1 MANSRDFRNKN
12 TKFTGTE
19 GIEIP
24 SGGTGTRGSSPAEGT
39 LRYNSDLG
47 FVEQYNSTG
56 WAGIDA
62 PPTVTSIDKT
72 INATTD
78 TTVTVTGSNF
88 KSGSTITVEGPG
100 VNNVA
105 RSVSTSYIN
114 ASTLTFA
121 TAASSVNYVGG
132 ASFSIRVTNP
142 SGLAYLLDPAGT
154 IDSTVTWST
163 AAGSL
168 GTLLD
173 SQRGNTITVTATDP
187 DGAVTY
193 SVVSGSLPAGASLN
207 SSNGQITGFS
217 SVGSDTTSNFTIR
230 ATQAG
235 YSVDRAFS
243 ITVRAP
249 NTATGGSITTS
260 GTYKTHVFTT
270 SGTFTVNSVQSGGLD
285 AEVLVVAGGGSG
297 GAAYANNCSNGGGG
311 AGGLCYQASRTI
323 NTGSYT
329 VNVGA
334 GGGAVSTTS
343 RGNNGGDSQFDT
355 IVAIGGGAGGGGAG
369 NFNANNGGSGGG
381 AAWPGN
387 PGNPGNA
394 LQGNSG
400 GALGYGN
407 AGNINGTA
415 SPDWGGG
422 GAGGAGAQGDR
433 GFNTKGGNGGAG
445 RQYVQ
450 FTQQGVTLGD
460 PAGWFAGGGGG
471 ACCDN
476 GASQG
481 VGLGGQGGGGFG
493 GGGGSN
499 GTQGPGDAGTDGTG
513 GGGGGAGQ
521 NQPSGR
527 GGNGIVI
534 VRYQT

>member
-1 MANSRDFRNKN
+1 MADSRDFKNKN

-24 SGGTGTRGSSPAEGT
+24 SGGTGARGGSPAVGT

-47 FVEQYNSTG
+47 FVEQYNVTG

-62 PPTVTSIDKT
+62 PPTITNITGT
-72 INATTD
+72 INASLDSTI
-78 TTVTVTGSNF
+78 TVTGSNF

-105 RSVSTSYIN
+105 RNVATTFVN
-114 ASTLTFA
+114 ASELTFA
-121 TAASSVNYVGG
+121 TAASSVNYVGS
-132 ASFSIRVTNP
+132 ASFGVRVTNP

-154 IDSTVTWST
+154 IDSTLTWNTS
-163 AAGSL
+163 AGSL

-173 SQRGNTITVTATDP
+173 SQRGNTITVSATDP

-193 SVVSGSLPAGASLN
+193 SVVSGSLPAGASLDAN
-207 SSNGQITGFS
+207 NGQITGFS
-217 SVGSDTTSNFTIR
+217 AVGSDTTSSFTIR

-235 YSVDRAFS
+235 IGVDRAFS

-249 NTATGGSITTS
+249 NSASGGSITTN

-270 SGTFTVNSVQSGGLD
+270 SSSFTVNSVQTGGMT
-285 AEVLVVAGGGSG
+285 AEVLVVAAGGSG
-297 GAAYANNCSNGGGG
+297 GSSYANNCSNGGGG
-311 AGGLCYQASRTI
+311 AGGLCYQASRTV
-323 NTGSYT
+323 NTGTYT
-329 VNVGA
+329 VNVGS
-334 GGGAVSTTS
+334 GGGAISTTA
-343 RGNNGGDSQFDT
+343 RGNNGGNSQFDT
-355 IVAIGGGAGGGGAG
+355 ITAIGGGGGGGGAG

-394 LQGNSG
+394 TQGNSG
-400 GALGYGN
+400 GATGYGS
-407 AGNINGTA
+407 AGAINGTTG
-415 SPDWGGG
+415 PDWGGG
-422 GAGGAGAQGDR
+422 GAGGAGAGGQAGTNTRGGD
-433 GFNTKGGNGGAG
+433 GGGG

-450 FTQQGVTLGD
+450 FTQQGVSLGS
-460 PAGWFAGGGGG
+460 PAGWFAGGGAG
-471 ACCDN
+471 AACDN
-476 GASQG
+476 GPSQG
-481 VGLGGQGGGGFG
+481 AGNGGQGGGGLG
-493 GGGGSN
+493 GGTNGGQQPGS
-499 GTQGPGDAGTDGTG
+499 QGVDGTG
-513 GGGGGAGQ
+513 GGGGGGGPD
-521 NQPSGR
+521 NPSGR